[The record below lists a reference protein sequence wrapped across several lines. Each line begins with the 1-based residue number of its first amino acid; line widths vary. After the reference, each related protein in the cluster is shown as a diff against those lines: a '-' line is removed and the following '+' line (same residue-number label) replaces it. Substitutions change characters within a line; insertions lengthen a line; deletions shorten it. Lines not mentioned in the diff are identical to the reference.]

1 MIASS
6 ELIIN
11 PDGSVFHLHVRP
23 GELATT
29 ILLVGDP
36 ARAAA
41 VALRFDRVEHRAA
54 NREFCTVTGYVGGRR
69 LSVVSTGIGCDNID
83 IVVTEIDAL
92 FNVDFA
98 TREVRDQKTQLNLVR
113 LGTSGA
119 VNRGVEIGEYLASHY
134 SVGIDGLA
142 YFYGDSAR
150 VRSVDREVDFVN
162 RMVWNENLAR
172 PYIVRNSEALLA
184 KFDGFARRA
193 TTVSAGGFYGPQGRV
208 VRLAL
213 SDPLY
218 LSRIEAAGVDNF
230 EMEGAAIAFLGQM
243 LGHNTLTV
251 CAIIAQRVAGDS
263 NPDYQQIVDKLIDRS
278 VEILSK

>member
-1 MIASS
+1 MIAPS

-36 ARAAA
+36 ERAKA
-41 VALRFDRVEHRAA
+41 VAARFDRVELSAE
-54 NREFCTVTGYVGGRR
+54 NREFRTVTGYVGERR

-98 TREVRDQKTQLNLVR
+98 TRTVRTAKTKLNLVR

-119 VNRGVEIGEYLASHY
+119 VNSQIQIGDYLASQY
-134 SVGIDGLA
+134 VVGIDGLA
-142 YFYGDSAR
+142 YFYGNNER
-150 VRSVDREVDFVN
+150 VRSVDREDDFICT
-162 RMVWNENLAR
+162 MEWGAHLAR
-172 PYIVRNSEALLA
+172 PYVVRNSEPLLA
-184 KFDGFARRA
+184 NFDGFARRA
-193 TTVSAGGFYGPQGRV
+193 TTISAGGFYGPQGRA
-208 VRLAL
+208 VRLTLA
-213 SDPLY
+213 DPAY
-218 LSRIEAAGVDNF
+218 LSRVEASGVDNF

-251 CAIIAQRVAGDS
+251 CAIIAQRTAGDS
-263 NPDYQQIVDKLIDRS
+263 KPDYQQIVDKLIDQS
-278 VEILSK
+278 IEILSK